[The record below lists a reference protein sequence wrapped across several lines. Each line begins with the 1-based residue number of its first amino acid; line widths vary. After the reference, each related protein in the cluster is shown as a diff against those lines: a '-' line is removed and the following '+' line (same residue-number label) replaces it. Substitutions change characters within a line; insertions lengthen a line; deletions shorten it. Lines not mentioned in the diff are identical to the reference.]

1 MTMGPTLSDLL
12 APQFVGDYN
21 RRTLVGQVIHK
32 MGPRLSSDFR
42 RIEAL
47 PRRVWE
53 QAIDLPELTRLLTE
67 HLRPA
72 EGGKPCGRC
81 GPSPDNCP
89 TNLWPTQAAALREAH
104 DVRGL
109 FGGIAVGE
117 GKAMIS
123 LLAPTVMEAQRPL
136 LLMPASVRQ
145 QTLDEVLPKLRRHG
159 WKLHPR
165 LEIRSY
171 TELSLAKNKDLL
183 DELQPDLIIADE
195 AHELRGRSS
204 ARTKRVARYMKAR
217 PYTMMVILSGSPT
230 DRSLRDYWHLIA
242 WALKP
247 DLMPLP
253 NQWPELVEWAD
264 ALDVDVPEDERLPPG
279 ALSRLCNGSETA
291 VAAYRR
297 RLTESRGVLCT
308 SEVALGIPLTL
319 RKAGP
324 VIPPHV
330 GKIIASARELWE
342 DPNGDPVVD
351 AKDLWRVMRQLALGF
366 WLRWDPPAPPA
377 WLFARKEWKR
387 YVRERLRH
395 NRKGLDSELQVEN
408 EAKGMSPQPEQYRA
422 WAAVRK
428 DYEIQTKAVWLDDF
442 AVSAAVA
449 WARQTDGIVWTEH
462 VEFGERAAKLSGLP
476 YFGGG
481 DERVRTHRG
490 PCFASVQAHGTGK
503 NLQQWHCNLVVAPMP
518 SASRWQQLLGRTHRR
533 GQQASEVTAD
543 VWQHVP
549 ELVDSFKDA
558 MARARWTEES
568 HGQRQ
573 RLCYAR
579 LEGLEVD
586 PCPGQ

>member
-1 MTMGPTLSDLL
+1 MAGPTLSDLL

-21 RRTLVGQVIHK
+21 RRTLTGQIIHK
-32 MGPRLSSDFR
+32 MGPRLSGEFR
-42 RIEAL
+42 RIEGLA
-47 PRRVWE
+47 RRQWE
-53 QAIDLPELTRLLTE
+53 NAIDLPELTRLLTE
-67 HLRPA
+67 WLRPPS
-72 EGGKPCGRC
+72 GGQSCGRC
-81 GPSPDNCP
+81 GPKPDNCP
-89 TNLWPTQAAALREAH
+89 TSLWPTQAAALREAH

-145 QTLDEVLPKLRRHG
+145 QTLEEVIPKLRRHG
-159 WKLHPR
+159 WRLHPR

-171 TELSLAKNKDLL
+171 TELSMAKNKDLL
-183 DELQPDLIIADE
+183 DTLQPDLIIADE

-204 ARTKRVARYMKAR
+204 ARTKRVARYMRDR
-217 PYTMMVILSGSPT
+217 PYTMVVILSGSPT
-230 DRSLRDYWHLIA
+230 DRSLRDYWHLLA

-253 NQWPELVEWAD
+253 SQWPELCEWAD
-264 ALDVDVPEDERLPPG
+264 ALDVDVPEDQRLPPG
-279 ALSRLCNGSETA
+279 ALSRLCHAGESA
-291 VAAYRR
+291 VGAYRR

-308 SEVALGIPLTL
+308 SEAALGIPL
-319 RKAGP
+319 RIRAAKP
-324 VIPPHV
+324 EVPQHV
-330 GKIIASARELWE
+330 GKMVAAAREFWE

-366 WLRWDPPAPPA
+366 WLRWDPPAPA
-377 WLFARKEWKR
+377 HWLFARKEWKR

-395 NRKGLDSELQVEN
+395 NRKGIDSEQQVEN
-408 EAKGMSPQPEQYRA
+408 EAKAMRPQPEAYRA

-428 DYEIQTKAVWLDDF
+428 DYEITTVPVWLDDF
-442 AVSAAVA
+442 AVTAAGR
-449 WARQTDGIVWTEH
+449 WARETGGIVWTEH
-462 VEFGERAAKLSGLP
+462 VEFGERAAALAGLP

-481 DERVRTHRG
+481 DERVRTYKG
-490 PCFASVQAHGTGK
+490 PCVASVQAHGTGK
-503 NLQQWHCNLVVAPMP
+503 NLQQWHRMLFVAPMP
-518 SASRWQQLLGRTHRR
+518 SASRWEQALGRCHRR
-533 GQQASEVTAD
+533 GQGAPEVVAD

-549 ELVDSFKDA
+549 ELVSSFQDA

-579 LEGLEVD
+579 LEGLEVMPNAVAD
-586 PCPGQ
+586 